1 MATNVQL
8 LRSSS
13 AYKRPS
19 PAPLLDG
26 QVCMNFNAAE
36 PGLFFRLT
44 NGELCKAGP
53 VAITDSGDP
62 PNANPAGNRGNSVG
76 EQWLNSSPLLDSPIL
91 YVFNGN
97 EFVSANGFKVN
108 KTTGDLTCDRNL
120 KLKSLQVSGAG
131 INGDGDWSIQPDQGQ
146 LVAVDNTTGQRYSIN
161 LTALP

>member
-53 VAITDSGDP
+53 AAITITGDP
-62 PNANPAGNRGNSVG
+62 PNANPAGSTGNCVG
-76 EQWLNSSPLLDSPIL
+76 EFWLNVSPYYHAPIL
-91 YVFNGN
+91 HVFNGT
-97 EFVSANGFKVN
+97 EFVTANGFTVDKSVSRVVIFAIHCA
-108 KTTGDLTCDRNL
+108 TICDRD
-120 KLKSLQVSGAG
+120 S
-131 INGDGDWSIQPDQGQ
+131 SIF
-146 LVAVDNTTGQRYSIN
+146 ACSACIISRR
-161 LTALP
+161 

>member
-26 QVCMNFNAAE
+26 QVCMNFNSAE

-53 VAITDSGDP
+53 VAVTDNGKR
-62 PNANPAGNRGNSVG
+62 PNAEPAGTPGNCVG
-76 EQWLNSSPLLDSPIL
+76 ETWLNSHPNLHSPVL

-97 EFVSANGFKVN
+97 DFVTASGFTVN
-108 KTTGDLTCDRNL
+108 EETGDLTCER
-120 KLKSLQVSGAG
+120 KLSVGSISVSGAG
-131 INGDGDWSIQPDQGQ
+131 TLGTGDWSIQPDFGR
-146 LVAVDNTTGQRYSIN
+146 LVAVDNLTGDRFEIN
-161 LTALP
+161 MTPLP

>member
-53 VAITDSGDP
+53 AAITITGDP
-62 PNANPAGNRGNSVG
+62 PNSAPAGSTGNCVG
-76 EQWLNSSPLLDSPIL
+76 ELWLNVSPYYNSPIL
-91 YVFNGN
+91 HVFNGT
-97 EFVSANGFKVN
+97 EFVTANGFTVDKS
-108 KTTGDLTCDRNL
+108 TGDMTCDRNL
-120 KLKSLQVSGAG
+120 KLKSLQIAGAG
-131 INGDGDWSIQPDQGQ
+131 ANGNGDWSIQPDQGQ

>member
-44 NGELCKAGP
+44 NGELCKVGP
-53 VAITDSGDP
+53 AVVNTTGDP
-62 PNANPAGNRGNSVG
+62 PNSAPAGSTGNSLG
-76 EQWLNSSPLLDSPIL
+76 ELWLNSSPLLFSPVL
-91 YVFNGN
+91 HVFNGN
-97 EFVSANGFKVN
+97 EFVTANGFKVD
-108 KTTGDLTCDRNL
+108 KETGDMTCERNL
-120 KLKSLQVSGAG
+120 NVKSIQVSGLSAG
-131 INGDGDWSIQPDQGQ
+131 NPVDWSIKPEQDM
-146 LVAVDNTTGQRYSIN
+146 LVAVDNITGKRYSIN
-161 LTALP
+161 MTELP